1 MHQQWSEIF
10 KIAKKH
16 FNNSNLVSVENL
28 TSEKK
33 MILEI
38 FLFFLT
44 AAIGLVFYVKKVRW
58 NYWKNLGVFQ
68 IPGSIPVDDLLM
80 LRHITDIVVRTIC
93 SCELFLGLN

>member
-1 MHQQWSEIF
+1 MF
-10 KIAKKH
+10 VVCFIAVS
-16 FNNSNLVSVENL
+16 FVLVFSFLLRHGMACVL
-28 TSEKK
+28 FLVLAFVLSF
-33 MILEI
+33 LEM

-80 LRHITDIVVRTIC
+80 LRHITDIVVRISVLT
-93 SCELFLGLN
+93 S

>member
-1 MHQQWSEIF
+1 
-10 KIAKKH
+10 
-16 FNNSNLVSVENL
+16 
-28 TSEKK
+28 
-33 MILEI
+33 MILEF

-80 LRHITDIVVRTIC
+80 LRHITDIVVRISVLT
-93 SCELFLGLN
+93 S